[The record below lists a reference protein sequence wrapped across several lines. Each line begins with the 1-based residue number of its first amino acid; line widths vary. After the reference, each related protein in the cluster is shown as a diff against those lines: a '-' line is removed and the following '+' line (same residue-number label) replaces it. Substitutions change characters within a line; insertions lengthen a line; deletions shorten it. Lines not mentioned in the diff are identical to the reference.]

1 MEPQIVAIGGG
12 GFSDGSEN
20 LALENFIVGLANK
33 PRPRVCFVPTASGDS
48 EQYLLKF
55 YASFAKL
62 PANATHLPL
71 FRLAVTDLRSFLL
84 GQDIVYVGGGNT
96 RNMLVLWHEWG
107 LDVILREAWE
117 RGTILCGISAGSICW
132 FEEGLSD
139 SVAAGELR
147 PLICLGFLQGSNCPH
162 YDGEPLRRPCFQ
174 SFISEGLMIDGYA
187 VDDWV
192 GLHFVGSKLHQVVSA
207 RANANAYEV
216 SRNSVGLHEKVIRP
230 VLLGS

>member
-12 GFSDGSEN
+12 GFSDGSEH
-20 LALENFIVGLANK
+20 LALENFIVGLSNR
-33 PRPRVCFVPTASGDS
+33 PRPKVCFVPTASGDS

-62 PANATHLPL
+62 PATATHLPL
-71 FRLAVTDLRSFLL
+71 FRLAVTDLRSYLL
-84 GQDIVYVGGGNT
+84 GQDVIYVGGGNT

-117 RGTILCGISAGSICW
+117 NGTILCGISAGSICW
-132 FEEGLSD
+132 FEQGLSD
-139 SVAAGELR
+139 SVAAGQLR

-162 YDGEPLRRPCFQ
+162 YDGEPLRRPCYHR
-174 SFISEGLMIDGYA
+174 FISEGMMIGGYA
-187 VDDWV
+187 ADDWV
-192 GLHFVGSKLHQVVSA
+192 GLHFVGSKLNQVVSPKP
-207 RANANAYEV
+207 NANAYEV
-216 SRNSVGLHEKVIRP
+216 SRYGAGSQEKVIRP